1 MACSQIESIGH
12 NADVV
17 QRRWQVSCLLM
28 PNLTD
33 WGSSAAQGHLFLS
46 WHGHCWQWNNTT
58 NYVNADFFFW
68 GSDTPPAMLTQKM
81 SRHSSVGNKTMLQPC
96 RVAVTGSAL
105 SPYTM
110 GFSECHEV
118 MSSLCR
124 SMNNPFQISEAG
136 AATIEGTEFDIRTL
150 QSAYG
155 PLSRNIKPVVIE
167 HLLPDEWMAR
177 WWIIQMYQRTT
188 QVGGFSQCKVCFALC
203 CSRCEYVKITQHKI
217 LQKL

>member
-68 GSDTPPAMLTQKM
+68 GRIHHQQCSPRRCPGIHLWETKQCCNHVVWR
-81 SRHSSVGNKTMLQPC
+81 SRDLRCLPT
-96 RVAVTGSAL
+96 RWGSASAMRSCRHCVDQWTIHFKL
-105 SPYTM
+105 VRRELQQSK
-110 GFSECHEV
+110 EQ
-118 MSSLCR
+118 SSTYARCNLHMVRCR
-124 SMNNPFQISEAG
+124 E
-136 AATIEGTEFDIRTL
+136 T
-150 QSAYG
+150 
-155 PLSRNIKPVVIE
+155 
-167 HLLPDEWMAR
+167 
-177 WWIIQMYQRTT
+177 
-188 QVGGFSQCKVCFALC
+188 
-203 CSRCEYVKITQHKI
+203 
-217 LQKL
+217 